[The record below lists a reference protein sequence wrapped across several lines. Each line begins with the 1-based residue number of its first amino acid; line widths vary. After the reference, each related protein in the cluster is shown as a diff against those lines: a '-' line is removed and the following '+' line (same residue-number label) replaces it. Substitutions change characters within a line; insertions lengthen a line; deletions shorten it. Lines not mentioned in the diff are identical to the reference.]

1 MMTSPVAFAHPTYE
15 SLASAIQVRQNIA
28 EAAGKTEL
36 AFDTSNAAKRPEGY
50 WTYSEEDGFTL
61 LPGKSLIA
69 ALRKATQP
77 EVSGRCY
84 DFSCYRASEYVILLG
99 IAEELQAHNPALLA
113 RLQRQWEISAI
124 QSGAFHDTFLIEY
137 GSMES
142 PLPPRFYVPGD
153 RLWFRNPDDHSSDAE
168 GYEGSWV
175 IYLGNG
181 LFSNFWARHQPYT
194 LTSKCVE
201 IYHWRHG
208 TYTDRPTGTYSGD
221 AVTEWVF
228 NAERQEGD
236 LTLIESGDNY
246 YVVLFHSRGRNDY
259 NTVDVR
265 HILFKVDTSSLDSKA
280 DDYQAKLEELKAG
293 KKQEAENALQAWKAG
308 DATEESFAALANKLS
323 EDPGSN
329 TNGGLYKQVYKGQMV
344 SEFNDW
350 CFDESRKAG
359 DTGIVANDAAGG
371 SYIGYHVM
379 YFVGTDDPYWMVQ
392 VRNAMTNKAYS
403 EWSANLVKD
412 ITATENSGM
421 KYVG

>member
-1 MMTSPVAFAHPTYE
+1 MATHSHATTPSTAGIRLEGTTDDAALFMDQLTALGLADKISMHRDVGGDATTFQLKEDVARWLTPDFDTIALAGKLNLDPAHCEDDRRREIVIAMMTSPVAFAHPTYE

-36 AFDTSNAAKRPEGY
+36 AFDTSNAAKRHEGY
-50 WTYSEEDGFTL
+50 WTYSEEHGFTVL
-61 LPGKSLIA
+61 HGKSLIA

-208 TYTDRPTGTYSGD
+208 TYTDRH
-221 AVTEWVF
+221 
-228 NAERQEGD
+228 GD
-236 LTLIESGDNY
+236 LRIDESIVEARVAETMSDPEAIAALLPQMMRLREPKGIY
-246 YVVLFHSRGRNDY
+246 RNGGC
-259 NTVDVR
+259 
-265 HILFKVDTSSLDSKA
+265 IDTSREYPKPICSKSGGFV
-280 DDYQAKLEELKAG
+280 LP
-293 KKQEAENALQAWKAG
+293 
-308 DATEESFAALANKLS
+308 DA
-323 EDPGSN
+323 
-329 TNGGLYKQVYKGQMV
+329 
-344 SEFNDW
+344 
-350 CFDESRKAG
+350 
-359 DTGIVANDAAGG
+359 
-371 SYIGYHVM
+371 
-379 YFVGTDDPYWMVQ
+379 
-392 VRNAMTNKAYS
+392 
-403 EWSANLVKD
+403 
-412 ITATENSGM
+412 
-421 KYVG
+421 

>member
-1 MMTSPVAFAHPTYE
+1 MATHSHATTPSTAGIRLEGTTDDAALFMDQLTALGLADKISMHRDVGGDATTFKLKEDVARWLTPDFDTIALAGKLNLDPAHCEDDRRREIVIAMMTSPVAFTHPTYE

-50 WTYSEEDGFTL
+50 WTYSEEHGFTV
-61 LPGKSLIA
+61 LPGKTLIA

-77 EVSGRCY
+77 DISGRCY

-99 IAEELQAHNPALLA
+99 IAEELQTRHPALLA

-208 TYTDRPTGTYSGD
+208 TYTDRH
-221 AVTEWVF
+221 
-228 NAERQEGD
+228 GD
-236 LTLIESGDNY
+236 LRIDESIVEARVAETMNDPEAIAAILPQMMRLREPKGIY
-246 YVVLFHSRGRNDY
+246 RNGGC
-259 NTVDVR
+259 
-265 HILFKVDTSSLDSKA
+265 IDTSREYPKPICSKSGGFV
-280 DDYQAKLEELKAG
+280 LP
-293 KKQEAENALQAWKAG
+293 
-308 DATEESFAALANKLS
+308 DA
-323 EDPGSN
+323 
-329 TNGGLYKQVYKGQMV
+329 
-344 SEFNDW
+344 
-350 CFDESRKAG
+350 
-359 DTGIVANDAAGG
+359 
-371 SYIGYHVM
+371 
-379 YFVGTDDPYWMVQ
+379 
-392 VRNAMTNKAYS
+392 
-403 EWSANLVKD
+403 
-412 ITATENSGM
+412 
-421 KYVG
+421 